1 MLIKMG
7 AFVTAIIT
15 GIIGAVVATKL
26 WEWFV
31 VPLGMPA
38 IGVAHAYGLLLLFT
52 MHAVARNALVARD
65 DSISPNVAWLG
76 CLFTYTMAFI
86 FGAVAK
92 WFMG

>member
-1 MLIKMG
+1 MLIKAL
-7 AFVTAIIT
+7 AFVAALLT
-15 GIIGAVVATKL
+15 GVVGAAVVTKL

-38 IGVAHAYGLLLLFT
+38 IGLAHAYGLVLLFT
-52 MHAVARNALVARD
+52 MHAAARSSLVARD
-65 DSISPNVAWLG
+65 DSISPNVGWLTY
-76 CLFTYTMAFI
+76 LFTYTMAFI